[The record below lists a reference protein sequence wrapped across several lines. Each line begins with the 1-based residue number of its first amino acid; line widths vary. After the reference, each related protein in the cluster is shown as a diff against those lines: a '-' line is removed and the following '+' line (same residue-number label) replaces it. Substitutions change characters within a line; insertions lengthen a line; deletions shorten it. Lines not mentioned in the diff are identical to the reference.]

1 MEQTRSQ
8 SAKFDGSARYSK
20 MFSRLNEVEQGA
32 FVPFVMLG
40 DPEPETSFEIIKALI
55 EGGADALELGIPYSD
70 PIADGPTIQK
80 ASIRALKSKVRP
92 GDCFEIISKVRAEFP
107 DIPIGLLLYSNL
119 VLAKGVDEFYL
130 SASKAGVDSIL
141 IADVPLREADRFINI
156 AKAHNIQQILI
167 APPNASDETL
177 SAIGDKSAGYTY
189 LLGRAG
195 VTGAETA
202 ADVPAKALIDKLQ
215 QYQVAPPL
223 LGFGISTP
231 EQVKTAIQS
240 GAAGAIS
247 GSATVN
253 IIEKHLDDKPAML
266 SALKAFVQSM
276 KAATQK

>member
-1 MEQTRSQ
+1 MTKTVDRY
-8 SAKFDGSARYSK
+8 AAMFKALDGK
-20 MFSRLNEVEQGA
+20 NQGA

-40 DPEPETSFEIIKALI
+40 DPDKGTSLNIIKALV
-55 EGGADALELGIPYSD
+55 EGGADGLELGIPYSD
-70 PIADGPTIQK
+70 PIADGPTIQA
-80 ASIRALKSKVRP
+80 ASIRALDNNIRP
-92 GDCFEIISKVRAEFP
+92 KDCFAIIAQVREAYP

-119 VLAKGVDEFYL
+119 VIKPGIENFY
-130 SASKAGVDSIL
+130 SDAAKAGVDSIL
-141 IADVPLREADRFINI
+141 VADVPLREADRFIAI
-156 AKAHNIQQILI
+156 AGQTGIKQILI

-177 SAIGDKSAGYTY
+177 AEIGQKSQGYTY

-202 ADVPAKALIDKLQ
+202 VTIPASELIAKLTK
-215 QYQVAPPL
+215 YEVAPPL

-231 EQVKTAIQS
+231 EQVADAIQS

-253 IIEKHLDDKPAML
+253 IIAANLGQEDLML
-266 SALKAFVQSM
+266 SSLKSFVAHM